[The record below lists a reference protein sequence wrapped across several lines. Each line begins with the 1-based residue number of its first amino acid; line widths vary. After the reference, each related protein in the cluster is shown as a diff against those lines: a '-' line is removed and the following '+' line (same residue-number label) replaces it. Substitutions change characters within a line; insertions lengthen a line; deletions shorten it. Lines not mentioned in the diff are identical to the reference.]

1 MAEIEKMVKEA
12 EEHKAEDDKRKEEI
26 ELKNKAESFIAQ
38 IDETLN
44 NKDAKVSDE
53 QRKEVEKLKDELQK
67 AIDANDYATLK
78 TKLDELEKAAQAM
91 AEAMYRS
98 QNAGPNAA
106 SQTSE
111 SNGNSDDNV
120 VDADFKPKD

>member
-1 MAEIEKMVKEA
+1 
-12 EEHKAEDDKRKEEI
+12 
-26 ELKNKAESFIAQ
+26 
-38 IDETLN
+38 
-44 NKDAKVSDE
+44 
-53 QRKEVEKLKDELQK
+53 
-67 AIDANDYATLK
+67 
-78 TKLDELEKAAQAM
+78 M

-98 QNAGPNAA
+98 QNADPNAA